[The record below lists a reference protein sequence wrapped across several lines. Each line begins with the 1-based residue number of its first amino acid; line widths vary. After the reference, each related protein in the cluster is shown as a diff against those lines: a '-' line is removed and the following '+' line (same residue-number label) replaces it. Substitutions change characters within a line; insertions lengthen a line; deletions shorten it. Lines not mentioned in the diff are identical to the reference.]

1 MPEENRAGILLS
13 AMPECGVEKASKKA
27 PQGYPT
33 GKLGSKITGDDC
45 LWRVNIEELRRQK
58 QHKRPV
64 IQWSPTAKALRR
76 PIVAV
81 GVNDSVRSVDDALRT
96 VKGFK
101 VRIYIEGE
109 KELQA
114 LGCGWRIVTCQFRGN
129 KVLLHHNKNVATMKR
144 RAFKELL
151 AEVRVAR
158 PKRRRPSL
166 RLVVSN
172 PMPSVAFAAAA

>member
-1 MPEENRAGILLS
+1 MSFSLPK
-13 AMPECGVEKASKKA
+13 GVKGRVWLA
-27 PQGYPT
+27 
-33 GKLGSKITGDDC
+33 GSKITGDDC
-45 LWRVNIEELRRQK
+45 LWRVNIEELRRQE

-114 LGCGWRIVTCQFRGN
+114 LGSGWRIVTCQLRGN
-129 KVLLHHNKNVATMKR
+129 KVLLHHNGTVAMMKR
-144 RAFKELL
+144 SAFKKLV
-151 AEVRVAR
+151 AAVRASR
-158 PKRRRPSL
+158 AQRRRPSL

-172 PMPSVAFAAAA
+172 AKPSVPNAEAA

>member
-1 MPEENRAGILLS
+1 M
-13 AMPECGVEKASKKA
+13 
-27 PQGYPT
+27 
-33 GKLGSKITGDDC
+33 
-45 LWRVNIEELRRQK
+45 
-58 QHKRPV
+58 
-64 IQWSPTAKALRR
+64 AKTLRR

-151 AEVRVAR
+151 AAVRVAR

-172 PMPSVAFAAAA
+172 PMPSVAIAAAA